1 MLPDT
6 LGVIGLGAIGGSVA
20 WSAASRGTPRIL
32 GCCRRPK
39 NAVAAAKA
47 GAITEIAHGPEEVVR
62 GADFI
67 VLADPP
73 VAALELLERLA
84 PLIRERG
91 VVCIDVASVKAPATR
106 LASRMDLADHFAGSH
121 PFVGQENVPFAS
133 ARPDLLEQALV
144 YVTPTEGGERAAR
157 EVSDFWKR
165 AVGAQPVTLDAAR
178 HDACIAWTDHLPRAA
193 ASVLAAAL
201 AERGPEGVTYP
212 PSTLEATWP
221 AADDVGR
228 WAELLWLNREQ
239 MAGALEGIE
248 SKLEELRSLLASGS
262 QAELRRWLEDGARWR
277 EQFDQ

>member
-1 MLPDT
+1 MRPDT
-6 LGVIGLGAIGGSVA
+6 LGVIGLGAVGGSVA
-20 WSAASRGTPRIL
+20 WSAARRGAPRIL
-32 GCCRRPK
+32 GCCGRPK
-39 NAVAAAKA
+39 DAVAAAKA

-62 GADFI
+62 GADFV

-73 VAALELLERLA
+73 GAAAELLERLA

-91 VVCIDVASVKAPATR
+91 VICTDVASVKKPATQ
-106 LASRMDLADHFAGSH
+106 LASRMNLAANFAGSH
-121 PFVGQENVPFAS
+121 PFVGLENAPFAS
-133 ARPDLLEQALV
+133 ARPDLLERALV
-144 YVTPTEGGERAAR
+144 YVTPAQGGEQAAR

-178 HDACIAWTDHLPRAA
+178 HDACVAWTGHLPRAA

-201 AERGPEGVTYP
+201 AERGPEGVTYAP
-212 PSTLEATWP
+212 GTLEATRP
-221 AADDVGR
+221 AANDAER

-239 MAGALEGIE
+239 MEGALEGVQ

-277 EQFDQ
+277 KRFDQ